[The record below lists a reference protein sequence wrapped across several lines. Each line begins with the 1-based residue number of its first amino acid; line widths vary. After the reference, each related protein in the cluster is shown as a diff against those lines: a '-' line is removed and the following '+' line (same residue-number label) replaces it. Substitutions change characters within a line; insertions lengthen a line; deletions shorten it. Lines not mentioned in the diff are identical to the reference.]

1 MSAHLSTDQKTQ
13 LILLM
18 LGQKDSIDR
27 GLLTITLL

>member
-18 LGQKDSIDR
+18 SGQKDSIDR